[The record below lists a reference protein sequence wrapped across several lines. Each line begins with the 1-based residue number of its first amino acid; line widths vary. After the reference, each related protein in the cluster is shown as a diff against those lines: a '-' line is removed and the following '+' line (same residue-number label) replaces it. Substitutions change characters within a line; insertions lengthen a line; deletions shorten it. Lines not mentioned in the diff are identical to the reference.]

1 MSPEQHAAAI
11 AEADRSAA
19 ILRALEADA
28 ARGARPT
35 LARALEIAPGLG
47 DLPDALDAAIE
58 MELRAIGGDALA
70 AAQSMSTRHP
80 EFADAILA
88 CALGLGLGLEDDGP
102 ILEWRVGALLFE
114 RWRIV
119 ELLGDGATASV
130 ARAQDELLST
140 ASERVEVVV
149 KVFDDAI
156 GGEARLHALREMRA
170 LLAAP
175 AGTAPRPLA
184 LHAPRGAAA
193 TLIVRDEL
201 SRPLATRD
209 DLAAAVRTVRSLH
222 VSGMAHGD
230 LKPEHIRVRGDGT
243 VFLIDFGTAGPAD
256 AASVARDLVRLADLA
271 DAVGMR
277 RAPTLARAAIARG
290 RPWLAAAALRGG
302 SPTARRRTA
311 IWSAVTAMAITAVA
325 SAGLAFGRTIAAPT
339 GRVPVS
345 GPADIVEL
353 LKASGRFQ
361 GAALDGEG
369 RVRAFRLH
377 TGEARP
383 ARDGPV
389 VFDGIRIEPDGTIV
403 MIREDSTE
411 TVLSPR

>member
-1 MSPEQHAAAI
+1 MSPEQYAAAI
-11 AEADRSAA
+11 ADADRSAA

-88 CALGLGLGLEDDGP
+88 CALGLGLDDEGSDA
-102 ILEWRVGALLFE
+102 EWRVGALLFE

-119 ELLGDGATASV
+119 ELLGDGATARV

-184 LHAPRGAAA
+184 LHAPRGSAA

-209 DLAAAVRTVRSLH
+209 DLAAAVRTVRNLH
-222 VSGMAHGD
+222 DSGMAHGD
-230 LKPEHIRVRGDGT
+230 LKPEHIRVRANGT
-243 VFLIDFGTAGPAD
+243 AFLIDFGTAGPAD
-256 AASVARDLVRLADLA
+256 PAAVAHDLTRLADLA
-271 DAVGMR
+271 EAVGMR
-277 RAPTLARAAIARG
+277 RAPGLARAAIARG
-290 RPWLAAAALRGG
+290 RPGLAAAALRGG

-311 IWSAVTAMAITAVA
+311 IWSAVAALSVVAIA
-325 SAGLAFGRTIAAPT
+325 SAGLAFGRTISAPT

-345 GPADIVEL
+345 GPADVVEL

-369 RVRAFRLH
+369 RVRAFRMH

-403 MIREDSTE
+403 MIREDSKE
-411 TVLSPR
+411 IVLSPR